1 MKRIM
6 AQVKKLEKG
15 RRINEQRLTPMAVK
29 GKIGELI
36 KERMES
42 DVNRGKGRVEKGWV
56 GTGIKGNTGKERK
69 GSAM

>member
-1 MKRIM
+1 
-6 AQVKKLEKG
+6 
-15 RRINEQRLTPMAVK
+15 MAVK

-36 KERMES
+36 KEKMES